1 MAPNREARRIEQ
13 EWRKGCAAEEIKP
26 KKPDRHFVKFC
37 QSWFEKRG
45 RLKSEVAYVKSPGK
59 GYHHNRRSD
68 LTTAR
73 SILFAIG
80 QTLVIGGCQIIK
92 FPFSHGLGH
101 FL

>member
-45 RLKSEVAYVKSPGK
+45 RLKSEVAYVKS
-59 GYHHNRRSD
+59 R
-68 LTTAR
+68 AR
-73 SILFAIG
+73 DIIMTDEAI
-80 QTLVIGGCQIIK
+80 
-92 FPFSHGLGH
+92 
-101 FL
+101 